1 MRTLLILTIC
11 LCVVGCTNSPTA
23 PDYSNTKPGYYG
35 GDGSSQEQAVIC
47 VGVDQSPYAWIAQKY
62 PGSKI
67 LDQALS
73 VPPGK
78 KRYDVF
84 RIRKRDGKIVQ
95 AWFLAGGGIDAL
107 VNRLQ

>member
-1 MRTLLILTIC
+1 MKRFLLLIPVCIFF
-11 LCVVGCTNSPTA
+11 VGCTSTPST

-47 VGVDQSPYAWIAQKY
+47 VGVDESPYAWIAQKY

-73 VPPGK
+73 IPPGG

-84 RIRKRDGKIVQ
+84 RVQKRDGTVIK

-107 VNRLQ
+107 IH